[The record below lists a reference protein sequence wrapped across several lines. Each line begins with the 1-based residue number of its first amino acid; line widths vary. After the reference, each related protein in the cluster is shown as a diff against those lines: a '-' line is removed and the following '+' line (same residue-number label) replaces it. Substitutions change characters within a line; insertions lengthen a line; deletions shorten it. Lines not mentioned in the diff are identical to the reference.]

1 MAAREAITGP
11 HESLADT
18 VYARVKHDIAEF
30 RLVPGDRFTEG
41 EIATRLGVSRTPVR
55 QALFR
60 LQREGFVQVQFRA
73 GWLVQPFDF
82 EEFENLYDLR
92 IVLETTAV
100 QRLCEA
106 ALGRIDRTRLESLQ
120 AFWSVP
126 RAERRTDGRLV
137 SRRDEEFHS
146 TLVAAAGNPE
156 IERVHRDVTDRIRIV
171 RRLDFTQDERVH
183 STYDEHAEILRAVVR
198 RRADQA
204 VLLLKAHIEASK
216 AEVRKLT
223 LHNLYLARRKPR
235 DPARAQAR
243 AQRPT

>member
-1 MAAREAITGP
+1 MAANEPSSGP

-106 ALGRIDRTRLESLQ
+106 ALGRVDRTRLNSTFAVAKSRPQ
-120 AFWSVP
+120 VVISTRSSV
-126 RAERRTDGRLV
+126 RARP
-137 SRRDEEFHS
+137 
-146 TLVAAAGNPE
+146 AAGRAARNA
-156 IERVHRDVTDRIRIV
+156 RI
-171 RRLDFTQDERVH
+171 
-183 STYDEHAEILRAVVR
+183 
-198 RRADQA
+198 
-204 VLLLKAHIEASK
+204 ASM
-216 AEVRKLT
+216 
-223 LHNLYLARRKPR
+223 P
-235 DPARAQAR
+235 
-243 AQRPT
+243 